1 MAAGKRRL
9 PPIHQ
14 KAAAVQKGQSAAG
27 VAQYPLVVIVGG
39 VGLQPLGRVG
49 ACGEGGGNHKGALLH
64 PGVGVE
70 SPQLLGEL
78 AGIGPVIG
86 EGVKGAVVQLLL
98 EGVLNQRH
106 ALLHLGV
113 VGVLRRAEN
122 DFLGLGHV
130 PGPVVQSVGHPQ
142 DEKKHHH

>member
-1 MAAGKRRL
+1 MGVYYIRPTNGPFFKVENPIFESKRARKIWL
-9 PPIHQ
+9 PLLLILG
-14 KAAAVQKGQSAAG
+14 AVT
-27 VAQYPLVVIVGG
+27 VGG
-39 VGLQPLGRVG
+39 MF
-49 ACGEGGGNHKGALLH
+49 
-64 PGVGVE
+64 
-70 SPQLLGEL
+70 
-78 AGIGPVIG
+78 IG

-113 VGVLRRAEN
+113 VGVLRRVEN

-142 DEKKHHH
+142 DEKKRHH